1 MNIVLTK
8 FSLVVV
14 RFCLSHIKSI
24 VGVPSVYYFGQEGF
38 HNVLVL
44 DLLGPSMEDLFEM
57 CNRKF
62 SVKTVAQAAKQ
73 MVILFKSH

>member
-1 MNIVLTK
+1 MGI
-8 FSLVVV
+8 
-14 RFCLSHIKSI
+14 
-24 VGVPSVYYFGQEGF
+24 PSVYYFGQEGF

-44 DLLGPSMEDLFEM
+44 DLLGPSMEDLFDL

-73 MVILFKSH
+73 MVSLLCSFALL